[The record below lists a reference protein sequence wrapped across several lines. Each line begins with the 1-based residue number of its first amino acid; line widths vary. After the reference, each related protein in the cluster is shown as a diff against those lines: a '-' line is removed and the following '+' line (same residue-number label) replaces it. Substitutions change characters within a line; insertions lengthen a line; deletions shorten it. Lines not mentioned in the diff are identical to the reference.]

1 MKQIDNEVR
10 NLYDARLKA
19 GISEEVLSA
28 ALERRLTSLH
38 HDMHEKT
45 APPIIQKI
53 EALLAHPEIAILKTE
68 TNFIYKKDLFVFG
81 QATIDALMNLCYGCK
96 RCGACCEN
104 QIGEQCAY
112 LADPDAKIKTC
123 TIWNKPEYPLQCAI
137 FPFSLNEDAVE
148 GSGWRFTRLLAKQD
162 LGKDYSFCILDGLK
176 LNISPHIS
184 GWLNG
189 TKTVKELYT
198 EAKQKIKNWTGQTMP
213 PLFEPDSERDYQI
226 LLAEVR
232 ESIL

>member
-1 MKQIDNEVR
+1 MKQIDNEAR

-19 GISEEVLSA
+19 GKSEEALSA

-38 HDMHEKT
+38 HDMYEKA

-53 EALLAHPEIAILKTE
+53 EEILVHPEIAILKTK
-68 TNFIYKKDLFVFG
+68 TDSTYKQDLFAFG
-81 QATIDALMNLCYGCK
+81 QVTIDALMNLSYGCN

-104 QIGEQCAY
+104 QIGEQCEH
-112 LADPDAKIKTC
+112 LVDPNAKTKAC
-123 TIWNKPEYPLQCAI
+123 SIWNKPEYPLQCAI
-137 FPFSLNEDAVE
+137 FPFSLNEDAIE
-148 GSGWRFTRLLAKQD
+148 GLGWRFTRLLAKQD

-176 LNISPHIS
+176 LNISPHLS

-189 TKTVKELYT
+189 TKPIGEFYS
-198 EAKQKIKNWTGQTMP
+198 EAKQKIKNWTGSAMP

>member
-10 NLYDARLKA
+10 NLYDTRLKA
-19 GISEEVLSA
+19 GKSEEVLFA
-28 ALERRLTSLH
+28 ALKRRFAGLH
-38 HDMHEKT
+38 YDMYEKA

-53 EALLAHPEIAILKTE
+53 EDMLAHPEVVILKTE
-68 TNFIYKKDLFVFG
+68 TDSTYKQDFFVFG
-81 QATIDALMNLCYGCK
+81 QATIDALMNLHYSCN

-104 QIGEQCAY
+104 QIGEQCEY
-112 LADPDAKIKTC
+112 LVEPNAKIKTC

-137 FPFSLNEDAVE
+137 FPFSLNEDAIE
-148 GSGWRFTRLLAKQD
+148 GLGRRWTRLLAKQD

-176 LNISPHIS
+176 LNISPHLS

-189 TKTVKELYT
+189 TKTVKELYN
-198 EAKQKIKNWTGQTMP
+198 EAKQKIKNWTGPAMP
-213 PLFEPDSERDYQI
+213 PLFEPNSEEDYQI

-232 ESIL
+232 KSIL